1 MEQLSN
7 NAIDLIALEVLGI
20 SRDVDNAA
28 TGLRQFT
35 EIAAKRSPD
44 PEELREDVRR
54 ILEDL
59 QQASVDI
66 RIVASNILNYTIAAE
81 TGKEVDNEP
90 AG

>member
-59 QQASVDI
+59 QQASTD
-66 RIVASNILNYTIAAE
+66 ILNYTIAAE
-81 TGKEVDNEP
+81 TGKEVDDEP